1 MNMTS
6 PQQHTLSAPHRLG
19 FLAGGLLLLASF
31 IWWAIELSSRAKGL
45 DLPQTIPAMFLHG
58 YSMVYGFFPLFML
71 GFIYTAGP
79 RWLGVNSPSRAAYAP
94 VLLLYACGGLLFLA
108 TRVWAFL
115 LIPALTLHCAGW
127 LAGLLI
133 WLRQIHNSKSP
144 DKKHAQVVGFAFAL
158 GWLGMLSGLYWAIS
172 HYPQFWW
179 LSVNLGIWG
188 LLFPV
193 FLAVSHRM
201 LPFFSSTVLQPYLAW
216 RPYALLYAWLGLSL
230 AHGTLDYLQINT
242 GLIDLP
248 FALLLLYTSWRW
260 QLIKS
265 FKVKLLAMLHAAFIW
280 AGIALALSCL
290 SALLQFLDHPNL
302 GFAPLHALT
311 LGFFTT
317 MLLGF
322 VTRVT
327 LGHSGRPLAAGRLA
341 WTCYWLMHGVALARV
356 LGEIIPAWQTIFY
369 LAAVGL
375 ALISLLVWSHVY
387 LPMYWQA
394 RADGQQG

>member
-1 MNMTS
+1 MNT
-6 PQQHTLSAPHRLG
+6 PQERTLSAPHRLG
-19 FLAGGLLLLASF
+19 FLAGGLLLLCSF
-31 IWWAIELSSRAKGL
+31 IWWALELGGRASGME
-45 DLPQTIPAMFLHG
+45 LPQTIPAMFLHG

-79 RWLGVNSPSRAAYAP
+79 RWLGVESPSRKAYAP
-94 VLLLYACGGLLFLA
+94 VLLLYTGGGLLFLA
-108 TRVWAFL
+108 ARIWTSL
-115 LIPALTLHCAGW
+115 LTPALLCHCLGW
-127 LAGLLI
+127 LAGILI
-133 WLRQIHNSKSP
+133 WLKQIRKSNSP
-144 DKKHAQVVGFAFAL
+144 DKIHAQLVGLAFVL
-158 GWLGMLSGLYWAIS
+158 GWLGILSGLLWTIS
-172 HYPQFWW
+172 NNPQLWL

-188 LLFPV
+188 LLLPV
-193 FLAVSHRM
+193 FLTVSHRM

-216 RPYALLYAWLGLSL
+216 RPYSLLYTWFSLSI
-230 AHGTLDYLQINT
+230 AHSALDYFQINT
-242 GLIDLP
+242 GLVDLF
-248 FALLLLYTSWRW
+248 FALSLLYTSWRW
-260 QLIKS
+260 QLVKS

-280 AGIALALSCL
+280 AGIALALSSL
-290 SALLQFLDHPNL
+290 SALLQFLGQSNL

-317 MLLGF
+317 MLLAF

-356 LGEIIPAWQTIFY
+356 FGEIIPTWQTIFY
-369 LAAVGL
+369 LAAVSL
-375 ALISLLVWSHVY
+375 ALISLLAWSKVY